1 MTDSQSKLSTQ
12 LQRSQSE
19 KRERAHVIEA
29 KAEPTADETAELTR
43 IDTELQA
50 LEPDYRAALTAVET
64 EQAATVTA
72 TADTEVRERVRLRG
86 KAKLGDFLTALL
98 SGRDLTGATLE
109 YREAFGDDLPLALEG
124 GIVVPLDLWE
134 SGRVE
139 KRAITPGA
147 AAENMPLPT
156 SPYVFQR
163 SVADSLGVQFPIVAS
178 GAANFVTV
186 TTPPPAGDVAK
197 GHADAPITAGAL
209 ALVTRNPARVS
220 GAFEVRREDIAVMSS
235 LESDLLMALGGAVR
249 NETDITVISDLFT
262 VATNVNAASAVE
274 TFPTGVA
281 RFAALVDG
289 QYSDGMGSLRGIVGS
304 VTFARYA
311 GQFTADGSVSLYD
324 YLASKMASLRVSNRV
339 PAVASNAQKALVTR
353 GTEIAP
359 IRVPVWGG
367 VEIVTDPYS
376 NSRKGQIRITAISLI
391 GTAHVPHT
399 TSQVIE
405 VHPKLS

>member
-1 MTDSQSKLSTQ
+1 M
-12 LQRSQSE
+12 R
-19 KRERAHVIEA
+19 
-29 KAEPTADETAELTR
+29 
-43 IDTELQA
+43 
-50 LEPDYRAALTAVET
+50 
-64 EQAATVTA
+64 
-72 TADTEVRERVRLRG
+72 
-86 KAKLGDFLTALL
+86 
-98 SGRDLTGATLE
+98 RD
-109 YREAFGDDLPLALEG
+109 
-124 GIVVPLDLWE
+124 
-134 SGRVE
+134 
-139 KRAITPGA
+139 
-147 AAENMPLPT
+147 
-156 SPYVFQR
+156 
-163 SVADSLGVQFPIVAS
+163 
-178 GAANFVTV
+178 
-186 TTPPPAGDVAK
+186 
-197 GHADAPITAGAL
+197 ADAPITAGAL